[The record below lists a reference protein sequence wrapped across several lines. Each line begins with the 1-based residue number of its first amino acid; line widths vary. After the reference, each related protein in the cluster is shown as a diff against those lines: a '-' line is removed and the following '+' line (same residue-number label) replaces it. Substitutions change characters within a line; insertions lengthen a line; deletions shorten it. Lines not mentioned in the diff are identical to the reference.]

1 MPLSAEQAA
10 LRKGE
15 KIQLTSLGLSQTT
28 RIIAQTSIFFVVLAN
43 RFGGVFLF
51 FFFQAFWQ
59 LLGENL
65 KKPINGSMCH
75 RGCRSAEKG
84 RETFLIKVGRAGGY
98 LGLSDAAVPAVR
110 ALSLTWAGTHLALL
124 DTFFQP

>member
-1 MPLSAEQAA
+1 MPLSAEEAA

-15 KIQLTSLGLSQTT
+15 KIHLTSLGLSQTT

-43 RFGGVFLF
+43 RFGGVFYF

-65 KKPINGSMCH
+65 RSPLMAACVTGDAEVRKKEEK
-75 RGCRSAEKG
+75 RS
-84 RETFLIKVGRAGGY
+84 
-98 LGLSDAAVPAVR
+98 
-110 ALSLTWAGTHLALL
+110 
-124 DTFFQP
+124 

>member
-1 MPLSAEQAA
+1 MPLSTEQAA

-43 RFGGVFLF
+43 RFGGVFY